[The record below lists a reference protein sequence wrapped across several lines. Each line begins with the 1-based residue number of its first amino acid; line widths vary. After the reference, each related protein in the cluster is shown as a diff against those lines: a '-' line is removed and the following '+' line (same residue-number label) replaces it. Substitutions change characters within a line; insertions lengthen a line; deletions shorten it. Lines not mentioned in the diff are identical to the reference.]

1 MSTSTQF
8 ISDIADLAK
17 DAFVEDGRVFKAVT
31 QTDLMR
37 GLRERGW
44 KLPGA
49 GFFLNDVE
57 KVGFVVKQ
65 GQHFKGPVRRNYP
78 GASCLS
84 RYQTLILAKEPQ

>member
-17 DAFVEDGRVFKAVT
+17 DAFVEDGRVFK
-31 QTDLMR
+31 
-37 GLRERGW
+37 
-44 KLPGA
+44 A